1 MNIDKGV
8 RGIKLVTGE
17 DLLAKTG
24 QTSDNQWILSNPVQL
39 RMIPS
44 QIAGSQ
50 PSIGFVP
57 FPSLAKQKTD
67 SITIIDGSHV
77 VYSYEPDEQ
86 ITSQYNSIFGSGIV
100 TASKQIITG

>member
-1 MNIDKGV
+1 MV
-8 RGIKLVTGE
+8 
-17 DLLAKTG
+17 
-24 QTSDNQWILSNPVQL
+24 
-39 RMIPS
+39 PS

-57 FPSLAKQKTD
+57 FPSLAQQKVD

>member
-1 MNIDKGV
+1 MSIDKNV

-17 DLLAKTG
+17 DILAKVS
-24 QTSDNQWILSNPVQL
+24 QTSYHWILSNPVQL
-39 RMIPS
+39 RMVPS

-57 FPSLAKQKTD
+57 FPSLAKQKVD
-67 SITIIDGSHV
+67 STTIIDNGHV

-86 ITSQYNSIFGSGIV
+86 ITSQYDSIFGSGIV
-100 TASKQIITG
+100 TASKQIITD

>member
-1 MNIDKGV
+1 MSVEKGIL
-8 RGIKLVTGE
+8 GLKLVTGE
-17 DLLAKTG
+17 DLLAKVG

-39 RMIPS
+39 RMVPS

-57 FPSLAKQKTD
+57 FPSLAQQKVD
-67 SITIIDGSHV
+67 AVTIIDGAHV
-77 VYSYEPDEQ
+77 VYSYIPDEQ